1 MNMDT
6 PLVKISNTQEYIG
19 VLTDI
24 IACGNAVSVLAC
36 GVSMYPFLRNRR
48 DTIHIGKADL
58 SKLKRGDIVLF
69 RRKNGQYVIHR
80 IYSKDKKENQFYLI
94 GDFQS
99 VKEGPVE
106 AEQIKGI
113 VVLAKRNE
121 KIIQPGNIVWEFY
134 EHIWLALVPVR
145 RFIISAAVKMFG
157 LSVE

>member
-1 MNMDT
+1 M
-6 PLVKISNTQEYIG
+6 
-19 VLTDI
+19 
-24 IACGNAVSVLAC
+24 
-36 GVSMYPFLRNRR
+36 
-48 DTIHIGKADL
+48 
-58 SKLKRGDIVLF
+58 
-69 RRKNGQYVIHR
+69 IHR

-113 VVLAKRNE
+113 VVSAKRNE
-121 KIIQPGNIVWEFY
+121 KLIQPGNIVWEFY